1 MYWSSHQF
9 SGYYKEEEPNL
20 KNGTCTSDKQ
30 NKLVAAAALLRFASV
45 VLPPL
50 LQTNLQKNKNFLQV
64 RPQYYFGNL
73 TSQILKK
80 NHPRSNHVVVQAES
94 TSIIADGFFSFIQV
108 VCILQWCLFPLM
120 VKKRRSRVLHAFLDA

>member
-73 TSQILKK
+73 TSQIFKK
-80 NHPRSNHVVVQAES
+80 KSSTVQSCCS
-94 TSIIADGFFSFIQV
+94 TS
-108 VCILQWCLFPLM
+108 
-120 VKKRRSRVLHAFLDA
+120 